1 MASFLNLILSRA
13 ISIELMLANIQCAK
27 ISERSAER
35 PQGAENLLFIFR
47 RQEEG
52 LGSDSS
58 AEEHWKCGSLST
70 FHYDKTSAP
79 QCLQLS

>member
-1 MASFLNLILSRA
+1 
-13 ISIELMLANIQCAK
+13 MLANIQSAK
-27 ISERSAER
+27 IRERSAEEDR
-35 PQGAENLLFIFR
+35 GAEKDVFIFR

-58 AEEHWKCGSLST
+58 LKEHWKCGSLST

-79 QCLQLS
+79 QCVQLSLNHY